1 MEQNDRIND
10 LEKGLYAHEVQCE
23 ERWKTCF
30 QRLQDMETGL
40 MRIESRMTVMGGTV
54 IMFLAGL
61 LVTLITKT

>member
-23 ERWKTCF
+23 ELWKTCF
-30 QRLQDMETGL
+30 QRLQDMEKGL
-40 MRIESRMTVMGGTV
+40 MRIESRMTVVGGTV

-61 LVTLITKT
+61 LVTLITKA

>member
-61 LVTLITKT
+61 LVTLITKA